1 MKRLLA
7 RPARSSPQRRKS
19 RKALLIVLLALIA
32 AVVLALTGW
41 MYADTA
47 QVQSVPV
54 KQESNFTDYGYLANV
69 VLANEIFPTNS
80 LLSQLKSYVVPNAKR
95 RSDTWQHDQ
104 ANASCPVKYTRLKY
118 SHIRR
123 FIEKPYLLGG
133 KRQPEC
139 INCQKEGVWPNVC
152 QYLSNGPVCPQDEQK
167 HFWRYL
173 VSRAEAGAPG
183 YEAML
188 TMTPCDI
195 WPYLRGRTLWVAG
208 DSISQ
213 EFMRALQCF
222 MMEFWDMTVHDIRG
236 EYLAADELKDVR
248 ERVPGGW
255 CVHLP
260 EATRLCHLRVNFP
273 AEMVR
278 LLPDYERLTMN
289 HSDIVVF
296 NAGLWLNDVE
306 TYTREMQEFVA
317 YYQEH
322 KARLPYFLWRDSSVQ
337 HFNTPVGNY
346 LTDPVSWDC
355 LPLGTLVGGLGSI
368 TIDDDNVI
376 HRNGPEE
383 LELILEG
390 GWRNKA
396 ARPMMVDLEIP
407 LVETWNKTLPVW
419 RYHHHYHENPDHN
432 DCTHW
437 CHPSPYQMWIYDT
450 LLVLQHMLPQ
460 IKSHTKRGKLNF
472 LNTVDLDLFED
483 DAA

>member
-1 MKRLLA
+1 M
-7 RPARSSPQRRKS
+7 
-19 RKALLIVLLALIA
+19 
-32 AVVLALTGW
+32 
-41 MYADTA
+41 
-47 QVQSVPV
+47 
-54 KQESNFTDYGYLANV
+54 
-69 VLANEIFPTNS
+69 
-80 LLSQLKSYVVPNAKR
+80 
-95 RSDTWQHDQ
+95 
-104 ANASCPVKYTRLKY
+104 
-118 SHIRR
+118 
-123 FIEKPYLLGG
+123 
-133 KRQPEC
+133 
-139 INCQKEGVWPNVC
+139 WPNVC

>member
-1 MKRLLA
+1 M
-7 RPARSSPQRRKS
+7 SFV
-19 RKALLIVLLALIA
+19 IVHIPG
-32 AVVLALTGW
+32 VCR
-41 MYADTA
+41 Y
-47 QVQSVPV
+47 
-54 KQESNFTDYGYLANV
+54 
-69 VLANEIFPTNS
+69 
-80 LLSQLKSYVVPNAKR
+80 
-95 RSDTWQHDQ
+95 SD
-104 ANASCPVKYTRLKY
+104 
-118 SHIRR
+118 IRR
-123 FIEKPYLLGG
+123 FAQKPYLLGG

-139 INCQKEGVWPNVC
+139 TNCKPEGVWQNVC
-152 QYLSNGPVCPQDEQK
+152 QYLSNGPVCPAHDQK

-195 WPYLRGRTLWVAG
+195 WPYLKGRTLWVAG

-213 EFMRALQCF
+213 EFMRGLQCF

-236 EYLAADELKDVR
+236 EYLAADELEDVR
-248 ERVPGGW
+248 DRVPGGW

-260 EATRLCHLRVNFP
+260 EGTRLCHLRVNFP
-273 AEMVR
+273 GEMVR

-296 NAGLWLNDVE
+296 NVGLWLNDVE
-306 TYTREMQEFVA
+306 TYTKEMQEFVD
-317 YYQEH
+317 YYHDH
-322 KARLPYFLWRDSSVQ
+322 KAQLPFFLWRDSSVQ

-346 LTDPVSWDC
+346 FTDPVSWDC

-368 TIDDDNVI
+368 TIDDDNII

-383 LELILEG
+383 LELIVEG

-396 ARPMMVDLEIP
+396 ARPMMEYLGIP

-419 RYHHHYHENPDHN
+419 KYHHHYHENPDHN

-450 LLVLQHMLPQ
+450 LLVLRATLPQ
-460 IKSHTKRGKLNF
+460 VEAHNKLPGKLYF
-472 LNTVDLDLFED
+472 LETVQTDPFENEV
-483 DAA
+483 